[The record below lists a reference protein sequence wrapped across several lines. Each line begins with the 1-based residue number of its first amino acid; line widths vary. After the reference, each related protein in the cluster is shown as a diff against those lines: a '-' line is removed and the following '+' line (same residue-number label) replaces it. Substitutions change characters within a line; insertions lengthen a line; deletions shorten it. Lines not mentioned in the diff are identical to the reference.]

1 MMVQKLGGAYP
12 RQCEG
17 CTLNYRIFLG
27 VTSTWGRKHAK
38 SRDLGCLLW
47 GFTVLRGHAASWYS
61 HWVYYAGGLS
71 LTIQCR
77 EQLCPCNAEVKSGG
91 FLLKNSNVDFL
102 SIFKLA
108 KRFMYLVAMPLA
120 SGRGKQDGFSSHDV
134 FPARW
139 YVGSLGFVFHC
150 STMFPADERNN
161 SRGNYHN
168 SICCLSSPD
177 DLTALIALIL
187 DIRGQ
192 YRFNSTGHCP
202 VFFHAGGIVADMLW
216 KNSLRRRA
224 GEDASAA
231 TWWAKLWSIW
241 AYMPKHIPDPYTP
254 PPIHTYLKGHD
265 PFAVKQ
271 SMSQSGSSGR
281 I

>member
-1 MMVQKLGGAYP
+1 
-12 RQCEG
+12 
-17 CTLNYRIFLG
+17 
-27 VTSTWGRKHAK
+27 
-38 SRDLGCLLW
+38 
-47 GFTVLRGHAASWYS
+47 
-61 HWVYYAGGLS
+61 
-71 LTIQCR
+71 
-77 EQLCPCNAEVKSGG
+77 
-91 FLLKNSNVDFL
+91 
-102 SIFKLA
+102 
-108 KRFMYLVAMPLA
+108 MPLA

-139 YVGSLGFVFHC
+139 YVGPLGFVFHC

-161 SRGNYHN
+161 PRGNYHN
-168 SICCLSSPD
+168 SICCRSSPD

-192 YRFNSTGHCP
+192 YRLTGHCP

-254 PPIHTYLKGHD
+254 PNPYLFEGPWSICSETIHVPEWFQWSHIERVAPSKLGW
-265 PFAVKQ
+265 
-271 SMSQSGSSGR
+271 GR
-281 I
+281 GIVRAHSPRALGIHGVRRQKWPVPCSIQI